1 MSLPTVR
8 RRRSSR
14 PLGLAAAVTVAI
26 LLPGAWLPA
35 APARDEKW
43 KPLAIVTC
51 DSYADLKKQ
60 LGWLGGQV
68 GQPGLAGMLESVLL
82 MATQGRGLG
91 GLDVKRPLGVIAT
104 TDGQE
109 IAVHGYVP
117 VKSVDKLLE
126 SLQGVT
132 GPVERAGDARNIV
145 LPSGMALSILEKD
158 GWAIVAP
165 QGSRPASADPATL
178 LAPLTDNYSLAVE
191 VFPALMPDWLRQ
203 QLRFL
208 LEQQAA
214 AAGPEGQAFDPRA
227 IAAAVDGLVDTE
239 SLALGLAI
247 DPEKDRVFLE
257 NRTVGVP
264 GSATARAMQG
274 SDAGRLTVPL
284 PRAADG
290 GRPAVTGHL
299 LQSVPEGSRREVL
312 AGLEAALPQGSDDP
326 LTRTIA
332 TVVRELLAS
341 VLGTGGIDAALAVDP
356 PARGGAGPK
365 VPHVTIGVR
374 VQDGKSL
381 EAQVKQAFGPA
392 GEAGKR
398 LPPGVKVAFDTGKV
412 AGASLH
418 TITVDLSDTDAAE
431 SFGRSV
437 DITLA
442 LAPEH
447 AFVLAGGDPAA
458 RLAALLGP
466 EAQTDPRARPIAGL
480 DVALGRVL
488 AYAGAGQP
496 EAEGDAGGDGQ
507 VQLLVRPLDRGLA
520 TRLTLDGQALRKA
533 AAAGAATA
541 EAPGGRPLPPGLP
554 LPGGFPIPVPAQ

>member
-1 MSLPTVR
+1 MSLPPF

-14 PLGLAAAVTVAI
+14 PFGLATALALAA
-26 LLPGAWLPA
+26 GAWLQVPA
-35 APARDEKW
+35 ARAAEWR
-43 KPLAIVTC
+43 PLAVVTS

-91 GLDVKRPLGVIAT
+91 GLDVRRPLGVIVT

-117 VKSVDKLLE
+117 VKSVDKLLD

-132 GPVERAGDARNIV
+132 GPVERNGDSRNLV
-145 LPSGMALSILEKD
+145 LPSGMALSIMEKD

-165 QGSRPASADPATL
+165 QGARPTAVDPATL
-178 LAPLTDNYSLAVE
+178 LGPLADNYSLAIE
-191 VFPALMPDWLRQ
+191 VFPSRMPDWLKQ

-214 AAGPEGQAFDPRA
+214 AAGPEGQAFDARA
-227 IAAAVDGLVDTE
+227 IAAAVDGLADTE
-239 SLALGLAI
+239 SLAIGLTI

-299 LQSVPEGSRREVL
+299 LQAVPEGSRRELL
-312 AGLEAALPQGSDDP
+312 AGLEAVLSRGSDDP
-326 LTRTIA
+326 LTGTIA

-356 PARGGAGPK
+356 PARGDGPK
-365 VPHVTIGVR
+365 VPLVTIGVR
-374 VQDGKSL
+374 VQDGRSL
-381 EAQVKQAFGPA
+381 EAHVKQAFGPA

-398 LPPGVKVAFDTGKV
+398 LPPGVQVAFDTGKV

-431 SFGRSV
+431 SLGRTV
-437 DITLA
+437 TVTLA
-442 LAPEH
+442 LAPQH
-447 AFVLAGGDPAA
+447 AFVLTGGDPAA

-466 EAQTDPRARPIAGL
+466 EAQTDPQARPIAGL

-496 EAEGDAGGDGQ
+496 EAEAGGDGK
-507 VQLLVRPLDRGLA
+507 VQLFVRPLDNGLA
-520 TRLTLDGQALRKA
+520 TRLILDGAALRTA
-533 AAAGAATA
+533 AAAGAANA
-541 EAPGGRPLPPGLP
+541 GAPGGQPLPPGLP

>member
-1 MSLPTVR
+1 MSLSTACR
-8 RRRSSR
+8 RRLSR
-14 PLGLAAAVTVAI
+14 PFRLAAAVAVAV
-26 LLPGAWLPA
+26 LSAGAWVPA
-35 APARDEKW
+35 AAARAAEW

-117 VKSVDKLLE
+117 VKSLDKLLE

-132 GPVERAGDARNIV
+132 GPVERAGESRNIV
-145 LPSGMALSILEKD
+145 LPSGLALSIAEKD
-158 GWAIVAP
+158 GWAIIAP
-165 QGSRPASADPATL
+165 QGSRPAAADPAVL
-178 LAPLTDNYSLAVE
+178 LAPLADNYSLAVE
-191 VFPALMPDWLRQ
+191 GFPSLMPEWLRQ
-203 QLRFL
+203 QLRFM

-214 AAGPEGQAFDPRA
+214 AAGPEGQTFDPRA
-227 IAAAVDGLVDTE
+227 IAAAVDGLADTE
-239 SLALGLAI
+239 SLSLGLTI
-247 DPEKDRVFLE
+247 DPDKNRVFLE
-257 NRTVGVP
+257 NRTVGVA

-299 LQSVPEGSRREVL
+299 LQAVPEAARREVL

-356 PARGGAGPK
+356 PAGGGDGPK
-365 VPHVTIGVR
+365 VPHISLGVR
-374 VQDGKSL
+374 VQDGKAL
-381 EAQVKQAFGPA
+381 EAQVKQALGPA
-392 GEAGKR
+392 GESGKR

-412 AGASLH
+412 AGATLH

-431 SFGRSV
+431 TLGRSV
-437 DITLA
+437 AITLA
-442 LAPEH
+442 IAPEH
-447 AFVLAGGDPAA
+447 AFVLVGGDPAA
-458 RLAALLGP
+458 RLAGLLGP
-466 EAQTDPRARPIAGL
+466 EAQTDPQARPIAGL
-480 DVALGRVL
+480 DIALGRVL
-488 AYAGAGQP
+488 AFAGAAQQ
-496 EAEGDAGGDGQ
+496 EADADGGDGK
-507 VQLLVRPLDRGLA
+507 VQLLVRPLERGLA
-520 TRLTLDGQALRKA
+520 TRLIVDGQALKTA
-533 AAAGAATA
+533 AAAGAANA
-541 EAPGGRPLPPGLP
+541 EAPGGQPLPPGLP

>member
-1 MSLPTVR
+1 MLLPEAR
-8 RRRSSR
+8 RCSSR
-14 PLGLAAAVTVAI
+14 PFGLAVACSIASLAA
-26 LLPGAWLPA
+26 GAWLPA
-35 APARDEKW
+35 ASARAAEW

-91 GLDVKRPLGVIAT
+91 GLDVKRPLGAIVT
-104 TDGQE
+104 TDGQQ

-117 VKSVDKLLE
+117 VKSLDKLLE

-132 GPVERAGDARNIV
+132 GPVERAGESRNIV
-145 LPSGMALSILEKD
+145 LPSGVALSIEEKD
-158 GWAIVAP
+158 GWAIVAQ
-165 QGSRPASADPATL
+165 QGSQPPAVDHAAL

-214 AAGPEGQAFDPRA
+214 AAGQQGQAFDARA
-227 IAAAVDGLVDTE
+227 IAAAVDGLTDTE

-284 PRAADG
+284 PRATNG

-356 PARGGAGPK
+356 PAAGADSR
-365 VPHVTIGVR
+365 VPHVTLGVR
-374 VQDGKSL
+374 VQDGKAL

-398 LPPGVKVAFDTGKV
+398 LPAGVKVTFDTGKV

-418 TITVDLSDTDAAE
+418 TITIDLSDTDAAE
-431 SFGRSV
+431 SLGRSV

-442 LAPEH
+442 LAPNY

-458 RLAALLGP
+458 RLATLLGP
-466 EAQTDPRARPIAGL
+466 EAQTDPKARPIAGL

-488 AYAGAGQP
+488 ASAGVPQP
-496 EAEGDAGGDGQ
+496 EAEGNAGGDGQ
-507 VQLLVRPLDRGLA
+507 VQVLVRPLDRGLA
-520 TRLTLDGQALRKA
+520 TRLTLDGQALRTA

-541 EAPGGRPLPPGLP
+541 EAPGGQPLPPGLP

>member
-1 MSLPTVR
+1 MSPSTVR
-8 RRRSSR
+8 RRRS
-14 PLGLAAAVTVAI
+14 PLPCGVAAVFAGAILAAGV
-26 LLPGAWLPA
+26 WLPA
-35 APARDEKW
+35 VATHAAEWR
-43 KPLAIVTC
+43 PLAIVTC
-51 DSYADLKKQ
+51 DSYADLKQQ

-109 IAVHGYVP
+109 IGVHGYVP
-117 VKSVDKLLE
+117 VKSLDKLLE

-132 GPVERAGDARNIV
+132 GPAERNGEVRNIV
-145 LPSGMALSILEKD
+145 LPSGLALSIAEKD

-214 AAGPEGQAFDPRA
+214 AAGPEGQTFDPRA
-227 IAAAVDGLVDTE
+227 IAAAVDGLADTE
-239 SLALGLAI
+239 SLSLGLSI

-264 GSATARAMQG
+264 GSATAQAMQG

-290 GRPAVTGHL
+290 GSPAVTGHL
-299 LQSVPEGSRREVL
+299 LQSVPEGSRRDVL
-312 AGLEAALPQGSDDP
+312 AALEAALPQGSDDP

-341 VLGTGGIDAALAVDP
+341 VLGTGGIDAAIAVDP
-356 PARGGAGPK
+356 PSRGGAAPK
-365 VPHVTIGVR
+365 VPQVTIGVR
-374 VQDGKSL
+374 IQDGKSL
-381 EAQVKQAFGPA
+381 ENQIKQAFGPA
-392 GEAGKR
+392 GETGKR
-398 LPPGVKVAFDTGKV
+398 LPPGVKVAFDSGKV

-418 TITVDLSDTDAAE
+418 TITVDLSDTDAAA
-431 SFGRSV
+431 SLGRSV

-442 LAPEH
+442 LAPQQ

-466 EAQTDPRARPIAGL
+466 AAQPDPRARPIAGL

-488 AYAGAGQP
+488 AYAGAGRP

-507 VQLLVRPLDRGLA
+507 VQLLIRPLDRGLA
-520 TRLTLDGQALRKA
+520 TRLILDGQALRKA

-541 EAPGGRPLPPGLP
+541 QAPGGQPLPPGLP